1 MIFKQL
7 FEPASST
14 YTYLL
19 GCESS
24 GLAVLID
31 PVTETVE
38 RDLAVVRDL
47 GLQLAY
53 TVETHIHADHLTS
66 AQILKALTASRIAAP
81 KLDGMSCVDSAIEEG
96 RPLLIG
102 DIVLHPMWTPGHT
115 PHHHAYLIERS
126 ETMRLFS
133 GDALLIDGCGRTD
146 FQNGDAGA
154 LYRSVREKMF
164 KLSDE
169 TLVYPAHDYQG
180 RRVSSIGQ
188 EKTRN
193 PRLGSDKTLD
203 DFKRIMAELK
213 LPLPKKMHYFV
224 SGNTRCGEYV
234 PDVPEEL
241 QSACGITIQ
250 G

>member
-1 MIFKQL
+1 MIFRQL

-19 GCESS
+19 GCERF

-38 RDLAVVRDL
+38 RDLALVRDL
-47 GLQLAY
+47 GLRLAY

-66 AQILKALTASRIAAP
+66 ARMLKALVGSRIAAP
-81 KLDGMSCVDSAIEEG
+81 KLDGMSCVDDAIEEG
-96 RPLLIG
+96 RPLQAG
-102 DIVLHPMWTPGHT
+102 DIVLHPLWTPGHT
-115 PHHHAYLIERS
+115 PHHHAYLIERGA
-126 ETMRLFS
+126 TTRLFS

-146 FQNGDAGA
+146 FQNGDTEA
-154 LYRSVREKMF
+154 LYHSVREKMF
-164 KLSDE
+164 SLSDE

-188 EKTRN
+188 EKSRN
-193 PRLGSDKTLD
+193 PRLGNDTTLL
-203 DFKRIMAELK
+203 DFKRIMADLK
-213 LPLPKKMHYFV
+213 LPSPGKMHYFV
-224 SGNTRCGEYV
+224 PGNTRCGEYV

-241 QSACGITIQ
+241 QSACATTIQ